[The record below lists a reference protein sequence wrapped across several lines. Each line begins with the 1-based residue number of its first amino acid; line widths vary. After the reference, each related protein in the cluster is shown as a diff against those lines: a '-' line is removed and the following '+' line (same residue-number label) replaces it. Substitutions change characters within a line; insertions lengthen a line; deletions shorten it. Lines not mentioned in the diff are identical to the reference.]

1 MEINKNALNIIFE
14 DESSSDSNI
23 VDKVYVEIT
32 YFSDSISSIK
42 SYYIMSQSEYRDLKT
57 LYMDLYLDN
66 FINNEVL
73 TQNNIDIHIINN
85 PNNIKL
91 CKDILKVFGNPFD
104 ILSLI
109 KEKKKIFDADQKIKI
124 NTKTYISKSNNK
136 LLNDNFSDTS
146 NDNNNNDND
155 NDNDKYDKEHDFDNI
170 LDQELSEPIIK
181 PSKKNIDISL
191 YSDTETESEDYIATM
206 TEIIGTYNKT
216 KHIDEIKLKKLTENK
231 PEMLYDNIISEITKQ
246 KKLNKIN

>member
-109 KEKKKIFDADQKIKI
+109 KEKKKNFDADQKIKI

-136 LLNDNFSDTS
+136 LLDDNFSDTS
-146 NDNNNNDND
+146 NDNNN
-155 NDNDKYDKEHDFDNI
+155 DKYDNEHDSDNI

-181 PSKKNIDISL
+181 PSKKNIDMSL

-216 KHIDEIKLKKLTENK
+216 KSIDEIKLKKLTENK

-246 KKLNKIN
+246 KKLNKNN